1 MAMQV
6 IEPVEYTYGMLVS
19 SNVPEADFPVWT
31 VPAVRA
37 IGDQVIYNHK
47 IYKAMLAMTATT
59 DVNPETGVSASTKW
73 LLVGA
78 TNRWKMFDD
87 MVGTVTT
94 NPVSI
99 EVLLTPGTAVTS
111 IALFNVEAATVTVTV
126 EDPTDGV
133 VYTHVEAMYDPN
145 DEVFDWY
152 TYFFA
157 HFTNK
162 SDFIISN
169 LPPYPG
175 ANIRVVV
182 TAGVGVNAEV
192 GSLALGDIEDIGVA
206 CYGSS
211 IGIIDYTKKDTDEFG
226 NFTTVERGFS
236 KFGDFDI
243 DLDTDDISRVQK
255 KLAKLRAIPCVW
267 IGYDGYESTIIYG
280 YYKDF
285 TVTIDGPIESSYNLR
300 IEGLV

>member
-19 SNVPEADFPVWT
+19 SNVAETDFPVWT
-31 VPAVRA
+31 VPAIRA

-47 IYKAMLAMTATT
+47 VYKAMLAMTATT
-59 DVNPETGVSASTKW
+59 DVNPETGVSAATKW
-73 LLVGA
+73 LLIGA
-78 TNRWKMFDD
+78 TNRWRMFDD
-87 MVGTVTT
+87 MVQTITS
-94 NPVSI
+94 NPTSI

-111 IALFNVEAATVTVTV
+111 VAMFNVAATTVKVTV
-126 EDPTDGV
+126 EDPTDGI
-133 VYTHVEAMYDPN
+133 VYTHIETMSDPN

-152 TYFFA
+152 SYFFA
-157 HFTNK
+157 PFANK

-175 ANIRVVV
+175 ANIRIVV
-182 TAGVGVNAEV
+182 TAGVGANAEV
-192 GSLALGDIEDIGVA
+192 GSVSLGDIEDIGVA

-211 IGIIDYTKKDTDEFG
+211 IGILDYTKKDTDEFG
-226 NFTTVERGFS
+226 VTSMVERGFS
-236 KFGDFDI
+236 KFGDFDC
-243 DLDTDDISRVQK
+243 DLDTADISRVQK
-255 KLAKLRAIPCVW
+255 KLAKLRAITCVW

-300 IEGLV
+300 IEGVV